1 MNQIKIINNCNFY
14 IVVNGPPLQSSIQ
27 PSHLKQTSNYK
38 KQKSNPLIPPKRNQ
52 YPNIQQT
59 IYGSMPP
66 ISTCGQIPYV
76 SHQQD
81 PNYSDIPS
89 FNLLKRGKGIDQT
102 EYNVITH
109 AANDALQAKEDPLS
123 NGIIKRI
130 KKSLGGEWFAFA
142 SVKELKGFDFSL
154 SIVTG
159 NDFLSFYIGKFQFQV
174 CRLRD

>member
-1 MNQIKIINNCNFY
+1 MNQINITNNCNFY

-38 KQKSNPLIPPKRNQ
+38 KQKSIPLPQPKRHQSKYNQ
-52 YPNIQQT
+52 QS
-59 IYGSMPP
+59 IYDSMPP
-66 ISTCGQIPYV
+66 TCGQIPYV

-109 AANDALQAKEDPLS
+109 AANKALQAKEDPLS
-123 NGIIKRI
+123 NGVIKRI
-130 KKSLGGEWFAFA
+130 KKSIGGEWFVFA